1 MWLGQEKAFMPF
13 FIEESGDLVRCYQCL
28 TDFERYSYSA
38 PYKSESGAFVTLY
51 WYLG

>member
-28 TDFERYSYSA
+28 TDSLTHSLTDNFER
-38 PYKSESGAFVTLY
+38 
-51 WYLG
+51 